1 MVTYC
6 WAVGLP
12 GPTFTLPNES
22 ELGLIVARGWTPAP
36 DTATVCG
43 EPGASSGI
51 ERVPLTGPVAVGAK
65 ASGSVQVAGGAAA
78 ACRQPSVAIVLGLA
92 VACGW
97 SPVPDR
103 ATVCG
108 EI

>member
-1 MVTYC
+1 MVKYC
-6 WAVGLP
+6 WAVGLA

-65 ASGSVQVAGGAAA
+65 ATWIVQLAPGATAA
-78 ACRQPSVAIVLGLA
+78 FEQPSVAIPKGAPTLPAPIFNVLPPA
-92 VACGW
+92 SV
-97 SPVPDR
+97 
-103 ATVCG
+103 TT
-108 EI
+108 